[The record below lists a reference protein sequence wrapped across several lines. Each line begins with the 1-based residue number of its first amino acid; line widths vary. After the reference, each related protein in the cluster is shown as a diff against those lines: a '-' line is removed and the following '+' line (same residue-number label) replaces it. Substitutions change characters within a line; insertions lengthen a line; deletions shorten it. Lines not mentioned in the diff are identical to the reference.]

1 MRQEGFDDI
10 RKNQT
15 QVDVDGNRVGNNR
28 PDLQGTNPKTGQ
40 RENVEV
46 DRNPA
51 RAAQHERNIMRNDP
65 TAKCTLI
72 PCP

>member
-1 MRQEGFDDI
+1 MKQEGYGDI

-15 QVDVDGNRVGNNR
+15 QVDAKGNRVGNNR
-28 PDLQGTNPKTGQ
+28 PDLQGTNPNTNQ
-40 RENVEV
+40 REHIEV

-51 RAAQHERNIMRNDP
+51 RAAQHKRDIMRNDP
-65 TAKCTLI
+65 NAKCTLL